1 MDGFQRR
8 LSASLQ
14 FKLSLMLSLAILV
27 IAVAAGLFSFHA
39 AYGEAHELQDDVLRQ
54 VAALLQRR
62 GLSPD
67 DPGAADQR
75 RSDDEESRVIV
86 QRLGQAR
93 TPGRPLDAGG
103 NLTLRGTLRDGL
115 QNYTTGGEEFRLA
128 VITTGAGVR
137 WAVAQEAAFRDEIA
151 RDSALRAVMP
161 FLVLV
166 PILPLIVVLL
176 VRSMFRP
183 VAALSLEVD
192 ERSEQALHPIE
203 TAHVPDEVRP
213 FVVAINRLLA
223 KAGTAMEAQ
232 RRFVADAAHE
242 LRTPLTALSL
252 QAERLAETP
261 LSPPAVERLQALR
274 QGIERGRGLL
284 EQLLALARAQALNES
299 PAAAVSVQ
307 ATYRRVLEDLMPLAQ
322 AKRIDIGVEGSQD
335 AWVKANEIDL
345 LTLVK
350 NLVDNAIR
358 YAPEG
363 GRVDLSVATT
373 PDRQVVLRICDDGP
387 GIPNEERSRVFDPFY
402 RSVESTQVG
411 SGLGLS
417 IVKAIAD
424 RYGASVLLNF
434 ANEAQQSGLCV
445 TVRLAA
451 GG

>member
-54 VAALLQRR
+54 VAALLQHS

-67 DPGAADQR
+67 DPGAADQQR
-75 RSDDEESRVIV
+75 FDDEESRVIV
-86 QRLGQAR
+86 QRLGQAE

-103 NLTLRGTLRDGL
+103 KLTLPGTLRDGL
-115 QNYTTGGEEFRLA
+115 QNYTSGGEEFRLA
-128 VITTGAGVR
+128 VITTVSGVR

-183 VAALSLEVD
+183 VAVLSLEVD
-192 ERSEQALHPIE
+192 ERSDQALHPIQAE
-203 TAHVPDEVRP
+203 HVPNEVRP

-261 LSPPAVERLQALR
+261 LPPPAAERLQALR
-274 QGIERGRGLL
+274 RGIERGRGML
-284 EQLLALARAQALNES
+284 EQLLALARAQTLNEP
-299 PAAAVSVQ
+299 PATAVSVLT
-307 ATYRRVLEDLMPLAQ
+307 TYRRVLEDLMPLAQ
-322 AKRIDIGVEGSQD
+322 AKKIDIGVEGSQD

-358 YAPEG
+358 YAREG

-402 RSVESTQVG
+402 RSVESKQVG

-445 TVRLAA
+445 TVLLTAA
-451 GG
+451 A

>member
-14 FKLSLMLSLAILV
+14 LRLSVLLSLAILA
-27 IAVAAGLFSFHA
+27 IAVAAGLFSFMA

-67 DPGAADQR
+67 GRDATVPLQ
-75 RSDDEESRVIV
+75 SDNEESRVIV
-86 QRLGQAR
+86 QRLGQVA
-93 TPGRPLDAGG
+93 TSGRPLDAGG
-103 NLTLRGTLRDGL
+103 TLMLPGTLRDGL

-128 VITTGAGVR
+128 VTTTPSGGR

-151 RDSALRAVMP
+151 RDSALRAVLP
-161 FLVLV
+161 FLMLV
-166 PILPLIVVLL
+166 TVLPLIVLLL

-183 VAALSLEVD
+183 VAALSHEVD
-192 ERSEQALHPIE
+192 ARSDQELHPIQ
-203 TAHVPDEVRP
+203 TTQIPDELRP

-223 KAGTAMEAQ
+223 RTQTAMDAQ

-261 LSPPAVERLQALR
+261 LPPMAADRLRTLR
-274 QGIERGRGLL
+274 QGIDRGRGML
-284 EQLLALARAQALNES
+284 EQLLALARAQALGEPPAS
-299 PAAAVSVQ
+299 PVSVQ
-307 ATYRRVLEDLMPLAQ
+307 AIFRRVLEDLMTLAEH
-322 AKRIDIGVEGSQD
+322 KRIDIGLED
-335 AWVKANEIDL
+335 AQHAWLNVSEIDL

-363 GRVDLSVATT
+363 GRVDLSISKT
-373 PDRQVVLRICDDGP
+373 PDRAVALRVCDNGP
-387 GIPNEERSRVFDPFY
+387 GIPIDERSRVFDPFY
-402 RSVESTQVG
+402 RSLGSTQTG

-424 RYGASVLLNF
+424 RYGAQVRLDF
-434 ANEAQQSGLCV
+434 AIEGRQSGLCV
-445 TVRLAA
+445 TVLFTAA
-451 GG
+451 G